1 MIPPNWTPVF
11 LLFLLL
17 LLDKLWQ
24 GDYASFTLPC
34 SVYTF
39 YCIIRWSSL
48 YLQQRE
54 MRLTSIQNHTQKGTK
69 WRQKKI
75 ISYPD
80 IYSGWKFI
88 VYGHQFVLQFI
99 LQHCE
104 LHFFQIKYIWIFAQK
119 QYLKEPLWDPSLDIS
134 WSFWII
140 YDHYDCF
147 LKQFKNGLKTN
158 LTPFETIFWRYL
170 DHTWTIFWTIFR
182 TLFEPFWN
190 HCRNLFWTLFWT
202 IFESY
207 FIPFLNHLLN

>member
-1 MIPPNWTPVF
+1 M
-11 LLFLLL
+11 
-17 LLDKLWQ
+17 
-24 GDYASFTLPC
+24 
-34 SVYTF
+34 
-39 YCIIRWSSL
+39 
-48 YLQQRE
+48 
-54 MRLTSIQNHTQKGTK
+54 
-69 WRQKKI
+69 
-75 ISYPD
+75 
-80 IYSGWKFI
+80 
-88 VYGHQFVLQFI
+88 LQFI

-207 FIPFLNHLLN
+207 FEPFLNHFSNHFLNHYCLKIHRSEKNMTKWDIFGEFQTL